1 MTGGI
6 MTAGGL
12 AAPKGAET
20 FFPVVGRGKMEVG
33 ER

>member
-1 MTGGI
+1 MDGRE
-6 MTAGGL
+6 L

>member
-1 MTGGI
+1 MSGR
-6 MTAGGL
+6 AL

-20 FFPVVGRGKMEVG
+20 FFPVVGRSKVEVG